1 MSCTYTPQQ
10 VESDPAI
17 KGMNLTR
24 MQLINYLLDIM
35 IKGNE
40 EERKEAKEKLF
51 AICPKRK

>member
-1 MSCTYTPQQ
+1 MNTYTVQQ

-24 MQLINYLLDIM
+24 MQLIDYLLDIM
-35 IKGNE
+35 VKGNE

-51 AICPKRK
+51 VICPKRK